1 MAAAVP
7 RQASGAGGV
16 TTARD
21 GEGDAAGPDREARDE
36 LVERFASFP
45 ERVSEAAR
53 AAEGRPAPAGE
64 WTPNLVVRHLI
75 AVEGEVFRARLASLA
90 AGDEPQWAWVEPGPI
105 SGFDD
110 ATLDDILDAFA
121 GLRAGTVALV
131 RMLDD
136 PGWARAGIHATFG
149 RLDVAGLLRLALDH
163 DEEHL
168 RGLSTAES

>member
-1 MAAAVP
+1 M
-7 RQASGAGGV
+7 
-16 TTARD
+16 TARD
-21 GEGDAAGPDREARDE
+21 GDGDPARIDRDARDE

-45 ERVSEAAR
+45 PLVADAAR
-53 AAEGRPAPAGE
+53 AAEGRPVPHGE
-64 WTPNLVVRHLI
+64 WTANLVVRHLI

-90 AGDEPQWAWVEPGPI
+90 AGGEPNWSWVEPGPI

-110 ATLDDILDAFA
+110 ATLEDILGAFA

-136 PGWARAGIHATFG
+136 PGWARAGIHATYG
-149 RLDVAGLLRLALDH
+149 RIDVARLLRLAVDH

-168 RGLSTAES
+168 KGLSPAES